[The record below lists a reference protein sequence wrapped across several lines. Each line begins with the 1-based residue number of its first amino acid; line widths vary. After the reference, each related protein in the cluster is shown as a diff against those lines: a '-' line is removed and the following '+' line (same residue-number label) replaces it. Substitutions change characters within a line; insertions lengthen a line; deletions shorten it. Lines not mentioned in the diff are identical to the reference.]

1 MYNTNRLQI
10 SPLSHRDNSFIIELV
25 NTPGW
30 LKYIGNRDIYTAIDA
45 QMYIQNILDNPQ
57 CQYWVINRKDDGKP
71 IGLISLIKRDYLD
84 HHDIGF
90 AFIPTCIG
98 LGYAYEA
105 TSYIIKKILKDEK
118 YKTLYAIALPDN
130 KSSIKLL
137 NRLGFTF
144 IETIKSPEEV
154 LSLFKIQHF
163 NY

>member
-1 MYNTNRLQI
+1 M
-10 SPLSHRDNSFIIELV
+10 V
-25 NTPGW
+25 
-30 LKYIGNRDIYTAIDA
+30 
-45 QMYIQNILDNPQ
+45 
-57 CQYWVINRKDDGKP
+57 NRKEDGKP

-90 AFIPTCIG
+90 AFIPTYIG

-105 TSYIIKKILKDEK
+105 TSFIIKIIREYEK

-137 NRLGFTF
+137 TRLGFTF

-154 LSLFKIQHF
+154 LSLFKI
-163 NY
+163 